1 MITRLI
7 MAFALALAG
16 CALNEYAPR
25 LETPVLSYASAN
37 APQAVAE
44 CMARNMHNELLGAH
58 AAVRPMRSGQ
68 GPEIIARVRH
78 ALD

>member
-7 MAFALALAG
+7 MAFALAL
-16 CALNEYAPR
+16 
-25 LETPVLSYASAN
+25 
-37 APQAVAE
+37 AE